1 MHICF
6 LRLWLPIGFGISVY
20 SSFSDYLFWLAYG
33 SRLACIWQ
41 PVGMH
46 MAASGDAYGGQWGR
60 IWRPAGKH
68 KAAGGIPFGHRLR
81 KEDLQKILNVPC
93 SVCLSILVSLA
104 QTVQADVFG

>member
-1 MHICF
+1 MFIARFPIICSG
-6 LRLWLPIGFGISVY
+6 LHMAAG
-20 SSFSDYLFWLAYG
+20 WLAY
-33 SRLACIWQ
+33 
-41 PVGMH
+41 VGRR
-46 MAASGDAYGGQWGR
+46 GN
-60 IWRPAGKH
+60 IKRPAGKH